1 MVVRMRTIV
10 TLSILAIVLGAA
22 APAQGAVSCGFA
34 AGTAT
39 VSMSAAGDS
48 ASIAVGTGANAGR
61 IMVGV
66 TACTTATTAN
76 TDTIVV
82 NGTTGAE
89 NVTIDLS
96 GGQFAPG
103 VSVEGS
109 GLSEIEF
116 VVDLS
121 TGVLDRVTFTGS
133 AGDDSIVLALRRE
146 PHGDDDVDVTLTASS
161 SVPPRKRWG
170 RRPLGGGRRRHRS
183 RDLSLSDHER

>member
-1 MVVRMRTIV
+1 MSARSALRVPRRWRKSVPIAAASWSPARVGSPKGFVRHCRNPHHLTMVVRIRTIV

-48 ASIAVGTGANAGR
+48 AAIAVGTGVNAGR
-61 IMVGV
+61 IVVGV
-66 TACTTATTAN
+66 TPCGLATTLL

-82 NGTTGAE
+82 NGSTGAE

-103 VSVEGS
+103 IAVEGS
-109 GLSEIEF
+109 GLSEIEL
-116 VVDLS
+116 VVD
-121 TGVLDRVTFTGS
+121 F
-133 AGDDSIVLALRRE
+133 
-146 PHGDDDVDVTLTASS
+146 
-161 SVPPRKRWG
+161 
-170 RRPLGGGRRRHRS
+170 
-183 RDLSLSDHER
+183 